1 MVNRKSWEEFKASGL
16 LWFTNSI
23 LHAFGW
29 SIVVDVDI
37 ETGEI
42 VDAYPA
48 RVKFRG
54 FAEENNTDGYKKI
67 SKFMEENA
75 TQLRKESEE

>member
-1 MVNRKSWEEFKASGL
+1 MVERKSWEEFRESGL

-29 SIVVDVDI
+29 SIVIDVDV
-37 ETGEI
+37 ETGE
-42 VDAYPA
+42 VKDAYPA

-54 FAEENNTDGYKKI
+54 FAEKNNTEGYQKV
-67 SKFMEENA
+67 SKFIEENA
-75 TQLRKESEE
+75 EQLRKESEE